1 MADPLGKLEQ
11 NKLMLLHMIDIF
23 TPFCGHSFLAIAV
36 MYDIVTD
43 DEKIQF
49 PGVLS
54 MWYL

>member
-11 NKLMLLHMIDIF
+11 NKLMLLRMIDIF

-49 PGVLS
+49 PGVLT